1 MLTLTSVVGHHQM
14 TTMTVGIGLSNLQ
27 LFEHSDY
34 QYIAVGFRRCDA
46 VLNNRNN
53 TTKEIDLFVGN

>member
-1 MLTLTSVVGHHQM
+1 M